1 MSEEKDWYDCSPED
15 REAVLAFLFNKQL
28 FSLVEGYL
36 QKEEMSVE
44 EQLLT
49 RRFLMGNLLY
59 RNAQRQGAV
68 INIKMWEIELGMV
81 HKTSSKEGM
90 VYKVWT
96 IKQLVFFCQ
105 CNSEAIP
112 FSDPK
117 VHHVAQTKASQRL

>member
-1 MSEEKDWYDCSPED
+1 METRVKGLMKTLQKEHQTIRVKKKRD
-15 REAVLAFLFNKQL
+15 REAVPAFLFNKQL

-81 HKTSSKEGM
+81 HKTSSEEVM

-96 IKQLVFFCQ
+96 IKQLSFFLSVQ
-105 CNSEAIP
+105 FRSHSI
-112 FSDPK
+112 
-117 VHHVAQTKASQRL
+117 L

>member
-1 MSEEKDWYDCSPED
+1 MKTLQKEHQTIRVKKKRD

-81 HKTSSKEGM
+81 HKTSSEEVM

-96 IKQLVFFCQ
+96 IKQLCFFLSVQ
-105 CNSEAIP
+105 FRSHSI
-112 FSDPK
+112 
-117 VHHVAQTKASQRL
+117 L